1 MHEFFMAKK
10 HISVKIFPSVGI
22 INSAQLI
29 FKKSYKNR
37 AEKLKELAI

>member
-1 MHEFFMAKK
+1 MAKK